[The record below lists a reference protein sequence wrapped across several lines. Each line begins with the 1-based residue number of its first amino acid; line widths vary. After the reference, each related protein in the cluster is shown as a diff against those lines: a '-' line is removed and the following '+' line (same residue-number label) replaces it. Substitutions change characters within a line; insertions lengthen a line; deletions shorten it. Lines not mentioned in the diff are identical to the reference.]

1 MWNLV
6 NKINKQNRNTF
17 LDKEETDSCQEG
29 RVLQGWVKNVK
40 GLRKENHSVTDNSMV
55 ITRRKEGWG
64 GTRG

>member
-40 GLRKENHSVTDNSMV
+40 GLSNKQRNKQKQNIDTDNSMV
-55 ITRRKEGWG
+55 ITRGER
-64 GTRG
+64 R